1 VNLLRR
7 LANGGGVYLTIGR
20 WFTPNGRVIE
30 EVGIEPDVIV
40 ESAEAVSGSNPQ
52 TSDFI
57 DPQIE
62 AAIKQLNFQISQLA
76 SN

>member
-1 VNLLRR
+1 VVVE
-7 LANGGGVYLTIGR
+7 AADA
-20 WFTPNGRVIE
+20 
-30 EVGIEPDVIV
+30 VG
-40 ESAEAVSGSNPQ
+40 GSNPQ
-52 TSDFI
+52 TSDFV